1 MEGRYTQEFYE
12 MIEDDRLQYETFKD
26 NIRTVPDAFQ
36 EAVTSEM
43 TIDQLTEI
51 VNSLDS
57 VDYQG
62 TSEVRITADT
72 YSRLGI
78 IETDTRTFSGT
89 TVYRAPNYNGRG
101 SSKSWDDIVTE
112 LEHAALQAE
121 KEKMRDE
128 RRNRQRTMEEFR

>member
-1 MEGRYTQEFYE
+1 

-26 NIRTVPDAFQ
+26 NISTVPDAFQ
-36 EAVTSEM
+36 EAVTSEV

-51 VNSLDS
+51 VNNLDS
-57 VDYQG
+57 VDYRG

-72 YSRLGI
+72 YGKLGI
-78 IETDTRTFSGT
+78 IETDERTLTGK

-112 LEHAALQAE
+112 LEDAALQAE

-128 RRNRQRTMEEFR
+128 RGSRQRNMEEFR